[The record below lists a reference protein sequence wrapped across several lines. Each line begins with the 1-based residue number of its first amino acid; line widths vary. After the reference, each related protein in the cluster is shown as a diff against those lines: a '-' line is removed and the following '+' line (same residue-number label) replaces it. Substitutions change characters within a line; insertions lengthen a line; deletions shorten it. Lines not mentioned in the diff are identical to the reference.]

1 MLDPATEACYR
12 ELATWAARRAH
23 GAGCPV
29 IGICGAQGSG
39 KSTAAAFLRDALAA
53 AHGLNAAVLSLD
65 DFYLSRTA
73 RRDLAARVHPLLTTR
88 GVPGTHE
95 VNLGVATLRQLRAL
109 RPGQTLALPRFS
121 KADDDRLPAAEWPR
135 IDGPIDLI
143 LFEGWCVGLSPQ
155 DDADLADPVNA
166 LESDEDPD
174 GRWRRWVNAQLGAS
188 YASWFAELEA
198 RVFLQVPDFDCV
210 RLWRWQQE
218 QDTARGAAPS
228 AAGLQSFVQLDR
240 FIQHYE
246 RLTRHALRVMPARS
260 EAVLH
265 LRDDHRVGDCRIP
278 RR

>member
-1 MLDPATEACYR
+1 MPPCCRLTIFIC
-12 ELATWAARRAH
+12 RA
-23 GAGCPV
+23 P
-29 IGICGAQGSG
+29 
-39 KSTAAAFLRDALAA
+39 
-53 AHGLNAAVLSLD
+53 
-65 DFYLSRTA
+65 
-73 RRDLAARVHPLLTTR
+73 RDLAARVHPLLATR

-95 VNLGVATLRQLRAL
+95 VNLGISTLRQLKAL
-109 RPGQTLALPRFS
+109 QQGQTLAVPRFS

-135 IDGPIDLI
+135 IGGPIDLI

-155 DDADLADPVNA
+155 DDAELADPVNA
-166 LESDEDPD
+166 LETEEDPD

-188 YASWFAELEA
+188 YASWFAALEA

-210 RLWRWQQE
+210 RRWRWQQE

-260 EAVLH
+260 ESVLH